1 LGIDVYKIKWKPV
14 SDCVGYHASW
24 RIFCSCTFR
33 LGRRPQTG
41 SILIGETETR
51 QQTWWLSISS
61 ICSSFFQFVQVH
73 IHFLQTPISFFLDLD
88 FLPLLWRAFAISTS
102 YFRSVSFEGI
112 DRSIVLRVDRIFLFS
127 LGHPRSRGDETLADS
142 SCTNAAV
149 RPEWICTCFF
159 YW

>member
-1 LGIDVYKIKWKPV
+1 MKTCEWLCGISRILTHILFLHIPVRKTSSNGID
-14 SDCVGYHASW
+14 SD
-24 RIFCSCTFR
+24 
-33 LGRRPQTG
+33 RRDRDKAADLMIVNFLNLFKFFP
-41 SILIGETETR
+41 
-51 QQTWWLSISS
+51 
-61 ICSSFFQFVQVH
+61 ICSSPYSFFTDTYQ
-73 IHFLQTPISFFLDLD
+73 FFLDLD